1 MVHRS
6 FPIDN
11 FLYLSLYIFLWSCFH
26 LLPCPIYWFC
36 KYVYLFIFFFRV
48 LIGNKFPP
56 LLRKRWVSP
65 GTVHKNNI
73 CFVSDEF
80 LITLKHNLNHNLPNV
95 PNFCRLSLWQWINI
109 ILKHTAVVLHD
120 KVVGDGSSLYFQWYS
135 LALDITESRVSK
147 QTISKAKR
155 KATTNIYELLF

>member
-65 GTVHKNNI
+65 GTVHKNII

-80 LITLKHNLNHNLPNV
+80 LITLKHNLNHKRYLNLNPI
-95 PNFCRLSLWQWINI
+95 Q
-109 ILKHTAVVLHD
+109 
-120 KVVGDGSSLYFQWYS
+120 DGPFWGCSWGFFWGGGAGQKGPSSLNS
-135 LALDITESRVSK
+135 LTHMLHWWNLAQLYLI
-147 QTISKAKR
+147 
-155 KATTNIYELLF
+155 